1 MSTFKDAVIDELLDN
16 NYVDLARAID
26 KIDNDVDV
34 ANYINASKHHFTQT
48 MSSKDL
54 EGMPKF
60 SSALFGKLKTG
71 KVDYAAEFGKDWYNN
86 YEEIPYQEIKFVA
99 DKQGV
104 NPTELTKQMA
114 EDATKQRRQDIA
126 KGKDSDATLI
136 DKVGGIALSLFGR
149 RQQEAIARGED
160 PEYKDYAGD
169 IGEQAAYFIPYG
181 AIAKGIGAGSKI
193 GRILTYGSNAV
204 VPLTAESYDAAVYD
218 DTNPRGNFSLE
229 DVITG
234 TTVNA
239 AAPWVLKGAAMGVGK
254 FINKPDFNK
263 AVMNYANVDQPM
275 KGDRIRKLLS
285 GTRNTS
291 QAARQKYNQQIN
303 DNAELASKKLTAEQ
317 LSEGFAY
324 DKAYHNTYDKLY
336 AKLAARNGK
345 LNKGTDPNK
354 QLRAGTV
361 NISYNEAMKDFTP
374 EELKFIL
381 NDSELRNMLT
391 AELSNMP
398 TLMKVAGQDA
408 VKNYITNQYGNI
420 WAEDRNPWTR
430 LGYPGVVISN
440 KLKGDKEE
448 EQRKLEEAN
457 ILEEL
462 RKKYGTPEEPKTYK
476 VLKGDK

>member
-16 NYVDLARAID
+16 NYVDLARTID

-104 NPTELTKQMA
+104 NPTELTKQMG
-114 EDATKQRRQDIA
+114 EDAIKQRRQDIA
-126 KGKDSDATLI
+126 KGKDPDATLI
-136 DKVGGIALSLFGR
+136 DKVGGTALSLFGR

-160 PEYKDYAGD
+160 PEFKDYAGD
-169 IGEQAAYFIPYG
+169 IGEQAAYFVPYG
-181 AIAKGIGAGSKI
+181 AIAKGLGAGSKI

-204 VPLTAESYDAAVYD
+204 VPLAAESYDTAVYD
-218 DTNPRGNFSLE
+218 DTNPRGNFSFE

-275 KGDRIRKLLS
+275 KGDRISKLLS

-324 DKAYHNTYDKLY
+324 DKAYHNTFDKLY

-345 LNKGTDPNK
+345 LKKGYDPNK
-354 QLRAGTV
+354 QLNAGTV

-448 EQRKLEEAN
+448 EQRKLEEAR

-462 RKKYGTPEEPKTYK
+462 REKYGTPEEPKTYRM
-476 VLKGDK
+476 LKGDR